1 MELSFIILNYKSRDY
16 LETCIASVFEKI
28 TNKIKFEIIIVNNDE
43 EKIKIEN
50 LYRNSKNIKILEI
63 NKNIGF
69 AKANNRGVKI
79 STGKYICFIN
89 PDASII
95 SDNIQDI
102 IDEFENDLS
111 VGIIGP
117 KILKEGVVQ
126 KWSVGSDLN
135 VAEIL
140 KGKVGF
146 AKSGELW
153 NSLAKI
159 KVDWVSGVSMF
170 IKKEDFIKVGGFD
183 ENFFLYYED
192 LDLCKRIKK
201 LNKKVIYF
209 PLFKVKHLEGKSSG
223 KKYEQKLQYFKA
235 QDYYYK
241 KWFGLE
247 SRYILKSIRV
257 FYLLKYKILKASDIF
272 FSRKSKKYPKNN
284 NS

>member
-1 MELSFIILNYKSRDY
+1 MEVSFIVLNYKSREY
-16 LETCIASVFEKI
+16 LETCIVSIFKKVINFE
-28 TNKIKFEIIIVNNDE
+28 FEIIVVNNDE
-43 EKIKIEN
+43 KKIKLEN
-50 LYRNSKNIKILEI
+50 SYRNMENIRMLEI

-69 AKANNRGVKI
+69 AKANNRGAKI

-89 PDASII
+89 PDASIV

-102 IDEFENDLS
+102 INEFESDVS
-111 VGIIGP
+111 VGVIGP
-117 KILKEGVVQ
+117 KILKEGEIQ
-126 KWSVGSDLN
+126 RWSVGADLS

-140 KGKVGF
+140 KGKAGLARSNKF
-146 AKSGELW
+146 W
-153 NSLAKI
+153 NSLKKI

-170 IKKEDFIKVGGFD
+170 IKREDFMKVGGFD

-192 LDLCKRIKK
+192 VDLCKRIKK

-209 PLFKVKHLEGKSSG
+209 PSFEVNHLEGKSSN

-241 KWFGLE
+241 KWFGWGSCYL
-247 SRYILKSIRV
+247 LKSIRF
-257 FYLLKYKILKASDIF
+257 FYLLRYRILKVSDIF
-272 FSRKSKKYPKNN
+272 FSGKSKKYPKNN